1 MTFRGR
7 TVYVKRDDLID
18 PCLSGNKYRK
28 LYALIQQPRSAYER
42 VISYGGAQSNAMFSI
57 ACLCKAK
64 GWGFEYYTKNLPEK
78 LKIHPTGNLKQA
90 LELGMVL
97 HEVPHEAYR
106 ELIGSLHSHYPDAR
120 ITVSEKQLLLSQG
133 GADPLAQEGISR
145 LAEEIQR
152 WRQAQKID
160 RLNVVTP
167 SGTGTTAFY
176 LAKALSKAT
185 VYTTPLIGG
194 SGHLKEQMSR
204 LGEIPKNLLILET
217 GKRYRFGKP
226 YKEFLQ
232 VYHHLKEA
240 GIEFDLLY
248 APKMWLLLS
257 EHLKEMEGAVLYLHS
272 GGLGGNASML
282 MRYREKGLA
291 EKEMS

>member
-7 TVYVKRDDLID
+7 TIFVKRDDLID

-28 LYALIQQPRSAYER
+28 LYALLHKPRGAYER
-42 VISYGGAQSNAMFSI
+42 VISYGGAQSNAMLSI

-64 GWGFEYYTKNLPEK
+64 GWGFDYFTKQLPEN
-78 LKIHPTGNLKQA
+78 LKEHPTGNLKQA

-97 HEVPHEAYR
+97 HEVPHAAYR
-106 ELIGSLHSHYPDAR
+106 ELIGSLHSQFPDAR
-120 ITVSEKQLLLSQG
+120 ITVSEKQLLVPQG
-133 GADPLAQEGISR
+133 GADPLAQEGIR
-145 LAEEIQR
+145 HLAEEIEQ
-152 WRQAQKID
+152 WRHAQKIE

-176 LAKALSKAT
+176 LAKALNAT
-185 VYTTPLIGG
+185 VYTTPVIGG
-194 SGHLKEQMSR
+194 SGYLKEQMGR
-204 LGEIPKNLLILET
+204 LGEMPKNLVILEG
-217 GKRYRFGKP
+217 GKNYRFGKP

-240 GIEFDLLY
+240 GVEFDLLY

-257 EHLKEMEGAVLYLHS
+257 EHLDEMAGAVLYVHS
-272 GGLGGNASML
+272 GGVSGNASML
-282 MRYREKGLA
+282 TRYREKGLA
-291 EKEMS
+291 